1 MTFHL
6 FSHTSPHPLQGKT
19 RSSWSVCDSEKVLG
33 LSMPAWVSRTVAMV
47 GIECDVDV
55 GSCSGG
61 SEWRRVDIDAGEG
74 SLAVHTTALRWR
86 GEVEEGGGY
95 IPRNLS

>member
-1 MTFHL
+1 M
-6 FSHTSPHPLQGKT
+6 QGKT

-55 GSCSGG
+55 DSCSG
-61 SEWRRVDIDAGEG
+61 EAN
-74 SLAVHTTALRWR
+74 
-86 GEVEEGGGY
+86 GGRS
-95 IPRNLS
+95 ISMLERCR